1 MKKKQLISIASFVI
15 LSFGITNYS
24 EAQNIETIAGNGVMG
39 YSGDGGQATAAEIH
53 NPDFMAI
60 DAVGNVYVT
69 DYYNYVIRKITP
81 AGIISTFA
89 GTGSPGFSGDGG
101 QATAASFDDPL
112 GIAIDAAGN
121 IYMSDELN
129 NRIRKINSSG
139 VITTIGGN
147 GTAGFSG
154 DGGQATNAELSWPA
168 GLAFDASG
176 NLYIGDYANSAIRK
190 ITPAGII
197 TTVAGNG
204 VRGFSGDG
212 GQATAA
218 EMNLI
223 HGLVT
228 DAAGNIYFDD
238 FNNNR
243 VRKVT
248 PAGII
253 TTIVG
258 NGVGGFSGDGGP
270 ATAAE
275 LNTATGID
283 IDAAGNLYI
292 ADYSNSA
299 IRMVNTSGIIST
311 IAGNNI
317 AGYSG
322 DGGPATAAELNYAY
336 ATILDHSGNIYISDA
351 GNMRLRVFANPN
363 KSGESINEVS
373 GNNHT
378 LSVYPNP
385 ANNNL
390 YVNITGMA
398 GTAYLSV
405 YNLVGQELLKQEA
418 KNENIINLD
427 VKNISAGMYILKV
440 QTEDGS
446 TLVRKFEI
454 SK

>member
-1 MKKKQLISIASFVI
+1 LVI
-15 LSFGITNYS
+15 LSFGITIYS
-24 EAQNIETIAGNGVMG
+24 QAQIIETIAGNGFTG
-39 YSGDGGQATAAEIH
+39 YSGDGGQATAAEFD
-53 NPDFMAI
+53 NPRYTTI
-60 DAVGNVYVT
+60 DAAGNVYVT

-81 AGIISTFA
+81 AGIVSTFA
-89 GTGSPGFSGDGG
+89 GTGSAGFSGDGG
-101 QATAASFDDPL
+101 QASAATFDDPM
-112 GIAIDAAGN
+112 GMVVDASGN
-121 IYMSDELN
+121 MYLADELN
-129 NRIRKINSSG
+129 NRIRKITPAG
-139 VITTIGGN
+139 IITTIAGN
-147 GTAGFSG
+147 GTAGLSG
-154 DGGQATNAELSWPA
+154 DGGPATNAELNWPV
-168 GLAFDASG
+168 GLTLDASG
-176 NLYIGDYANSAIRK
+176 NLLVGDYANSAIRK

-197 TTVAGNG
+197 TTIAGNG
-204 VRGFSGDG
+204 VRGFTGDG

-228 DAAGNIYFDD
+228 DPAGNVYFDD

-243 VRKVT
+243 VRKIT

-258 NGVGGFSGDGGP
+258 TGAGGFSGDGGP

-336 ATILDHSGNIYISDA
+336 STMFDHSGNIYIVDA
-351 GNMRLRVFANPN
+351 GNMRLRVFANPA
-363 KSGESINEVS
+363 KSNEGINEVS
-373 GNNHT
+373 GANHT